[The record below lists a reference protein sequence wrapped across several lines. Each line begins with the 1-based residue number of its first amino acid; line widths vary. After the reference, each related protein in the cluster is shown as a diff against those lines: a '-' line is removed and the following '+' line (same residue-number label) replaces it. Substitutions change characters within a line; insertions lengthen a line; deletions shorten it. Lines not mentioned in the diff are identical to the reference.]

1 MPNEF
6 DVWNRAIEMA
16 MREIALQAT
25 SRHLSAWSPE
35 YVLACKDCIKRVALL
50 KEPRVTEQQ
59 IAEMMIGLLEG
70 KI

>member
-1 MPNEF
+1 
-6 DVWNRAIEMA
+6 